1 MQIKKHLFEVLSL
14 VYFRSVLIFI
24 SIFEMLWST
33 KKLKIL
39 QSILSATMGL
49 FIKPVVAQEG

>member
-14 VYFRSVLIFI
+14 VYFRLVLIFI

-39 QSILSATMGL
+39 QSILFATMGL
-49 FIKPVVAQEG
+49 FINPVVAQEG